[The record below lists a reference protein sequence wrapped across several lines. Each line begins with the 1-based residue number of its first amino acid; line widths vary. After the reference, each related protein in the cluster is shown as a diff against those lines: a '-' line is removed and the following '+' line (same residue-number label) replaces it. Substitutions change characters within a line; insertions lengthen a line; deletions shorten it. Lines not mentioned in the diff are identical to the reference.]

1 MANKEPRGILSP
13 LGAVADTVILTR
25 PPVDRAADPTQLRDI
40 AESLF
45 KRVEVEPSPGAALA
59 RARSLAGN
67 SFVVVAGS
75 LYLVGAVLGLL
86 EGGEGPGPV
95 AM

>member
-1 MANKEPRGILSP
+1 VLVFAAMANKEPRGILSP

-45 KRVEVEPSPGAALA
+45 
-59 RARSLAGN
+59 
-67 SFVVVAGS
+67 
-75 LYLVGAVLGLL
+75 
-86 EGGEGPGPV
+86 
-95 AM
+95 